1 MHGSIA
7 TVLPWRTMKRKRQR
21 TKINKQKME
30 NALRFSF
37 CRLFF
42 AVCFLF
48 CTPAARSQTSI
59 DIGGIMT
66 LNYINGGDGNSPL
79 IHNEGLPGF
88 ELVGDLFVN
97 VRVSDEAE
105 VLIEL
110 ETARGWDVQLYGGS
124 LTYKISKERLQTEAG
139 KFVAPFGN
147 FLPRRFAPQNF
158 LYGFPLHYEYRTGL
172 AVSDVPENNQE
183 LLHARGSG
191 HGNYEMAG
199 ETAHADFLRQTTT
212 AGNPR
217 QTLMTQGIV
226 APAQPTSGHIIVGND
241 GVKMI
246 AKQTYISG
254 VQFFGKFNGLGYSL
268 GLANGALCYPTDLS
282 VSQRPMVFGRLHV
295 QPLIGL
301 TLGLSGASGSYLNH
315 KLVQE
320 KHPNLQ
326 PEKYAQHIA
335 GVDVE
340 YSRGYVVFFGEGAF
354 SRWESPFISEPLD
367 ALAFTAELRY
377 KILPRLYV
385 AGRYGRINFS
395 EIADAQD
402 FDADGKL
409 SEPWEFPIWRLESAA
424 GYHLSRH
431 AIVKA
436 VWQINRTDSGA
447 SDPADNLAVI
457 QMTVFY

>member
-1 MHGSIA
+1 
-7 TVLPWRTMKRKRQR
+7 MKRKEQR
-21 TKINKQKME
+21 TKNVS
-30 NALRFSF
+30 RFSSY
-37 CRLFF
+37 RLVF
-42 AVCFLF
+42 AVGFLF
-48 CTPAARSQTSI
+48 CTPAAWSQPTV

-66 LNYINGGDGNSPL
+66 VNYINGGDGNSPL
-79 IHNEGLPGF
+79 VHNDGLPGF
-88 ELVGDLFVN
+88 ELIGDLFVN
-97 VRVSDEAE
+97 LRVSDEAT
-105 VLIEL
+105 VFVEL
-110 ETARGWDVQLYGGS
+110 ETSRGWDVQLYSGS
-124 LTYKISKERLQTEAG
+124 LTYKISKERLKAEAG

-172 AVSDVPENNQE
+172 ATNDVPENNQE

-191 HGNYEMAG
+191 SGDYDIPG
-199 ETAHADFLRQTTT
+199 EPIHADYLRHSSSGNRLQKPA
-212 AGNPR
+212 AG
-217 QTLMTQGIV
+217 GIV
-226 APAQPTSGHIIVGND
+226 VPAQPASGHIIVGSD

-254 VQFFGKFNGLGYSL
+254 VQLFGKFNGLGYSL

-301 TLGLSGASGSYLNH
+301 ALGLSGASGTYLHH
-315 KLVQE
+315 KLV
-320 KHPNLQ
+320 KDKYPDLQ

-354 SRWESPFISEPLD
+354 SRWKSPFIRESLD
-367 ALAFTAELRY
+367 ALAFTAEMRY
-377 KILPRLYV
+377 KILPRFYV
-385 AGRYGRINFS
+385 AARYGRINFS
-395 EIADAQD
+395 EIADSQD

-409 SEPWEFPIWRLESAA
+409 SEPWEFPIWRLES
-424 GYHLSRH
+424 GVGCHLSRH

-436 VWQINRTDSGA
+436 VWQINRTDSDGA
-447 SDPADNLAVI
+447 GDPGDNLAVI